1 VGSEYGREALIL
13 HEAVRV
19 RYSTCTSCTKGI
31 GRYLYKRGDK
41 KMGYEGRIWC

>member
-19 RYSTCTSCTKGI
+19 RYMYI
-31 GRYLYKRGDK
+31 
-41 KMGYEGRIWC
+41 MYEGYRAVSIQEGR